1 MISHC
6 DCHVAIAD
14 CILPF
19 FTTLIAITLT
29 ESYSGCMEQASSTQ
43 PPLARF
49 LRKLVA
55 YLSQDWLIAL
65 LDLYQF
71 VCHFFAQRQLSGIYE
86 ILAYDSA
93 LELLD
98 AKGRVAVFKRHQK
111 VKFLQNHIT
120 VFQDHAWGDGNI
132 FADYKCS
139 PGLVVDR
146 YQEGDRWNILISL
159 RETKSKGDITDF
171 YIERT
176 VKNGFTNDEEWWQV
190 EVWDKTD
197 RLLLSLIFP
206 ATRHC
211 QRAVLQTR
219 GGNKTVVLDHQ
230 HFHRLPDGRQLIQWE
245 ANNLSP
251 AEVYTLRWQW

>member
-1 MISHC
+1 M
-6 DCHVAIAD
+6 AQ
-14 CILPF
+14 
-19 FTTLIAITLT
+19 T
-29 ESYSGCMEQASSTQ
+29 QSSF
-43 PPLARF
+43 ARF
-49 LRKLVA
+49 LRPILTF
-55 YLSQDWLIAL
+55 LSQDWLIAL
-65 LDLYQF
+65 LEIYRFIQQF
-71 VCHFFAQRQLSGIYE
+71 LIERQPTGMYE
-86 ILAYDSA
+86 ILDYNST

-98 AKGRVAVFKRHQK
+98 AKGKVAVFKRHQK

-139 PGLVVDR
+139 PGVVVDR
-146 YQEGDRWNILISL
+146 YQEGNRWNILISL

-176 VKNGFTNDEEWWQV
+176 VKDGFTNDEEWWQI

-197 RLLLSLIFP
+197 RLLLSIIFP

-211 QRAVLQTR
+211 QRAVLQMR
-219 GGNKTVVLDHQ
+219 GGNKTVILDHQ

-245 ANNLSP
+245 ANNLSQ